1 MSINSVII
9 SGNIGREPELR
20 ISASGNAV
28 MRFSVAVNDRV
39 KNPQTGEWGDRANWV
54 GVVMFGQ
61 RAQSLRPYLSKGSK
75 VAISGRLRY
84 SAWETQDGGK
94 QSRLEVVADAL
105 ELMSR
110 SKAANAPQGGTGAGS
125 AQTAP
130 SAAGEQPQTGY
141 DGDLY
146 DEDIPF

>member
-39 KNPQTGEWGDRANWV
+39 KNPQTGEWEDRPNWV

-110 SKAANAPQGGTGAGS
+110 SKASNAPQGGTGAENG
-125 AQTAP
+125 QMPPETA
-130 SAAGEQPQTGY
+130 GNQPQTGY
-141 DGDLY
+141 EGDMY
-146 DEDIPF
+146 ECDIPF